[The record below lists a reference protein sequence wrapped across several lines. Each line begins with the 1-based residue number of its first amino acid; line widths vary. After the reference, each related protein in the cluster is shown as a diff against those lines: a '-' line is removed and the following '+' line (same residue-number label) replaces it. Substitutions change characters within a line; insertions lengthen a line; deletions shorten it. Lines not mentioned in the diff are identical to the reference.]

1 MLILTQYKIQQ
12 VFEVNDLGYDRLA
25 LLERT
30 GALRLLVS
38 LLDGDLYIT
47 QLIKRGEDGIASQ
60 PAIEKTRTALAKL
73 DLIEEYEV
81 FVDLI
86 KKTRLYVKL
95 TNKGEKV
102 ARNIKKVVLLLSES

>member
-1 MLILTQYKIQQ
+1 MLN
-12 VFEVNDLGYDRLA
+12 VNNIGYNRLA

-47 QLIKRGEDGIASQ
+47 QLIKRGEGFGIASQ

-102 ARNIKKVVLLLSES
+102 ARNIKKVVLFLSEP